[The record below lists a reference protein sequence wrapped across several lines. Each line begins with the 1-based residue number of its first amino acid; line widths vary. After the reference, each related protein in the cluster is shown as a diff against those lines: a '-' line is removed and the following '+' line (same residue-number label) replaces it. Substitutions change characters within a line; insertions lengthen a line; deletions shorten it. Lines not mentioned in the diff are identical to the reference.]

1 MTTPSKVRLAII
13 GAGGISGA
21 HAEGILQHPD
31 KVECVALCDVSAE
44 NLENRSKQLGGA
56 PAKFNDWNEMYRV
69 AGGWID
75 EIVAAAVLSELGL
88 DENGNAVSPDPQ
100 PERSSDGALDEDAG
114 LG

>member
-1 MTTPSKVRLAII
+1 VN
-13 GAGGISGA
+13 
-21 HAEGILQHPD
+21 
-31 KVECVALCDVSAE
+31 ALERITD
-44 NLENRSKQLGGA
+44 LLKQA
-56 PAKFNDWNEMYRV
+56 RV